1 MLSLRERLLPRLFVF
16 ALTVALFAIRALH
29 VFALLIGTTRLS
41 FALLIALLVR
51 LLWVVGHKDTSSV
64 ARPCAKNALR

>member
-1 MLSLRERLLPRLFVF
+1 VSHEKGRLAEPPWSSFEPLLVLLLFVF

-41 FALLIALLVR
+41 LTLLITLLVR
-51 LLWVVGHKDTSSV
+51 LLGVVGH
-64 ARPCAKNALR
+64 